1 MASWCV
7 PSVDLTL
14 LQFELLYSPG
24 LFPSPRTPPDAVRR
38 YRQNFLSN
46 AREVI
51 RITGGKSIILSS
63 GANDSDCGVRGPL
76 DVINLATML
85 GMPANLAK
93 DAISL
98 NPKKV
103 LLNARKHSRCQITQI
118 SDEQKQD
125 VPTRRSSLRRKWYH
139 LLARPR
145 QKRHTHSQQ
154 RLRQPQATGKRTT

>member
-1 MASWCV
+1 V
-7 PSVDLTL
+7 
-14 LQFELLYSPG
+14 
-24 LFPSPRTPPDAVRR
+24 VRR

-63 GANDSDCGVRGPL
+63 GATDSDCGTRGPL

-103 LLNARKHSRCQITQI
+103 LLNARKLRAPRNTHRA
-118 SDEQKQD
+118 D
-125 VPTRRSSLRRKWYH
+125 V
-139 LLARPR
+139 
-145 QKRHTHSQQ
+145 
-154 RLRQPQATGKRTT
+154 